1 MLFFPKI
8 ENGGGGHISL
18 SERPV
23 DSLILTGDLEIKDF
37 FK

>member
-1 MLFFPKI
+1 MDCSETFSMTKCS
-8 ENGGGGHISL
+8 SL

-23 DSLILTGDLEIKDF
+23 DSLILTGDLKIKDF